1 MIGGAHFRHLM
12 KHHTPVFYVSVV
24 LTALLVFWGYFA
36 HEHLADTAQ
45 STLTLTISNF
55 GWFYLLSTAGFVG
68 FCSISSSALMPILN
82 SANRM
87 IRLNIPFHPG
97 LRCSSP
103 PAWVSASFSS
113 AWLNR

>member
-68 FCSISSSALMPILN
+68 FCLYLI
-82 SANRM
+82 
-87 IRLNIPFHPG
+87 F
-97 LRCSSP
+97 SP
-103 PAWVSASFSS
+103 YAYIKLGKQDDPPEYSFSS
-113 AWLNR
+113 WLAMLFSAQLYRK

>member
-45 STLTLTISNF
+45 STDRKS
-55 GWFYLLSTAGFVG
+55 V
-68 FCSISSSALMPILN
+68 
-82 SANRM
+82 
-87 IRLNIPFHPG
+87 
-97 LRCSSP
+97 
-103 PAWVSASFSS
+103 V
-113 AWLNR
+113 